1 VKTSAAEQHFA
12 VRPDG
17 TRLPSRTN
25 PEPGQLRRP
34 TQAPRGFRASAGEE
48 WKCSPLERAPPRDG
62 MECLD
67 QGRSERRHDEIRDRP
82 SPKWNLALTK
92 VQTGDTQLGSPRTS
106 VSVVPRKEVAHV
118 LQPLVSQLANSVHFG
133 DWKSVP
139 VAEGL
144 VAFVLTA
151 EGATASAGR
160 LRRRVSRQVKS
171 VRFCKRRPTY
181 SRSLVQCAT
190 SELTEARTSL
200 LVSRK
205 PSHLTGPVVADQAS
219 APSRRLARAAVRG
232 WVLRRRRSG
241 SGRPAQPVE
250 ADAQIHAIAKA
261 G

>member
-92 VQTGDTQLGSPRTS
+92 VQTSDTQLGSPRTS

-171 VRFCKRRPTY
+171 VRFCKRPTY
-181 SRSLVQCAT
+181 SQSLVQCAT

-200 LVSRK
+200 LVSRTSST
-205 PSHLTGPVVADQAS
+205 PTTVSAS
-219 APSRRLARAAVRG
+219 SRHCWFRTKAAARAPASPWHRAG
-232 WVLRRRRSG
+232 NHD
-241 SGRPAQPVE
+241 RPAPRQAHPTG
-250 ADAQIHAIAKA
+250 AIAA
-261 G
+261 SP